1 MINLKNWN
9 VSRGHVEILKGV
21 DFSAESGDVIRL
33 AGSNGC
39 GKSSLMQDLAD
50 NYDQICAYL
59 PQVSNK
65 LPKIHLQLKDICS
78 KEFSFYQSNLMDKAW
93 HHASGGERKKSLIA
107 RVLCSGKKVILL
119 DEPFNDLDLKSIQ
132 DIKKIIREFALNGH
146 IVIYIDHE
154 VAVEGSVEVE
164 VAQWRC

>member
-1 MINLKNWN
+1 LINLKDWN
-9 VSRGHVEILKGV
+9 VTRGHVDILKGV
-21 DFSAESGDVIRL
+21 NFFAESGDVIRL
-33 AGSNGC
+33 VGSNGC

-50 NYDQICAYL
+50 KYDQACVYL

-65 LPKIHLQLKDICS
+65 FPKIHLQLKDICL
-78 KEFSFYQSNLMDKAW
+78 KEFSFYQSSLMNKAW

-107 RVLCSGKKVILL
+107 RVLSSGKKIILL
-119 DEPFNDLDLKSIQ
+119 DEPFNDLDQKSIQ

-154 VAVEGSVEVE
+154 VSVEGSVEVE